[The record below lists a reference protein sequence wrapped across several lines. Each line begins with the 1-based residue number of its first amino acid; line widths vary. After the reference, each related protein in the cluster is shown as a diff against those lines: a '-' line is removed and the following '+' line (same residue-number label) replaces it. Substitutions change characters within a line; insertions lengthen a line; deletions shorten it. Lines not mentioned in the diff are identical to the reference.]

1 MSVNARPPR
10 PRSKEGLSPL
20 QAFLR
25 WDFSLPSVLRILG
38 PSSSPLPSQI
48 SQQQTSLM
56 GKTRPPP
63 ELLSPALLLAH
74 RAAALAVLGE
84 KQAEDKDQ
92 TLKQKAGLAVS

>member
-1 MSVNARPPR
+1 
-10 PRSKEGLSPL
+10 
-20 QAFLR
+20 
-25 WDFSLPSVLRILG
+25 
-38 PSSSPLPSQI
+38 
-48 SQQQTSLM
+48 M

-63 ELLSPALLLAH
+63 ELLGPALLLAH